1 MKASGIVKSIRLA
14 ALVMLL
20 TSPVYAQAGDDGKS
34 AAEIERAKAIE
45 KDYKE
50 SLKRIPDAKANNDPW
65 SGVRPAAE
73 TPKPRAKSTSAS
85 TKSSSTKSA
94 SAKSASA
101 KSASA
106 KSSPAKAAKGN
117 GKPSVFDQ

>member
-1 MKASGIVKSIRLA
+1 MKASVIVKSIRLA
-14 ALVMLL
+14 AVAMLL
-20 TSPVYAQAGDDGKS
+20 ASPVYAQAGDDGKS
-34 AAEIERAKAIE
+34 AAEIERAKAAE
-45 KDYKE
+45 KEYQD
-50 SLKRIPDAKANNDPW
+50 SLKKIPDAKPNNDPW

-73 TPKPRAKSTSAS
+73 TPKPPAKSKSVS
-85 TKSSSTKSA
+85 T
-94 SAKSASA
+94 